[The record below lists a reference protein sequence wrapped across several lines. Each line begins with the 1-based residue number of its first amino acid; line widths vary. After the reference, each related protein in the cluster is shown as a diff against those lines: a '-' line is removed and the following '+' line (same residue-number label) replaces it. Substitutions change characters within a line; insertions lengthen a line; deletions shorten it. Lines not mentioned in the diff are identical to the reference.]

1 MGELIMENGHRQVKE
16 AHALRSYWKNQLFDR
31 FGMKA
36 DENPTRLLTVR
47 INHTTKALHVQ
58 AELIKMGYLISAMTF
73 PAVPMHQSLLRMTV
87 IPGVITKEIVDGF
100 CDKLEIA
107 MKRCEGL
114 ALETQSWYLHDS
126 TENAKRAEERIIR
139 LRKELGLA

>member
-1 MGELIMENGHRQVKE
+1 MGIMENGSRQVKE
-16 AHALRSYWKNQLFDR
+16 AAVLRTYWKDQLFER

-47 INHTTKALHVQ
+47 IQHTTKALHVQ

-87 IPGVITKEIVDGF
+87 IPGVLTKEVIDGF
-100 CDKLEIA
+100 CNALEVA
-107 MKRCEGL
+107 MKKCEFL
-114 ALETQSWYLHDS
+114 
-126 TENAKRAEERIIR
+126 
-139 LRKELGLA
+139 